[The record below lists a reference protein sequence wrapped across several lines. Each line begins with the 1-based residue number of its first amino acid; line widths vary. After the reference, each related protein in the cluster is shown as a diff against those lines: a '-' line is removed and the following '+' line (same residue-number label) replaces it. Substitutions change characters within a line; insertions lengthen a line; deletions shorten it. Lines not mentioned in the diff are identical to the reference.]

1 MVCKN
6 IIEILERQSPEK
18 YACDWDNVG
27 LLVGSKEKEIQRI
40 YIALDADDAAIA
52 EAVEVGA
59 DMLLT
64 HHPMIF
70 KGLKKVN
77 NEDFIGRRVIELIK
91 NDMAYYAMHTNFD
104 ITGMADL
111 AAERMGLEERM
122 VLQAVAV
129 RMPEVLQEAAK
140 TDDLQSDGIS
150 GKSSLGIGK
159 IGILPTEESIKEC
172 VARVKKAFEVDAVKV
187 FVNPVDADFL
197 ERPVRRIAICPG
209 SGKSVIKDALQAGAQ
224 VLVTGDIDHHE
235 GIDAAACGMTIIDAG
250 HYGIEKIFIP
260 YMKEY
265 LERTLSG
272 VEVIAQK
279 IKQPFIHM

>member
-1 MVCKN
+1 MICRD
-6 IIEILERQSPEK
+6 IIEILEKQSPEK

-27 LLVGSKEKEIQRI
+27 LLVGSKDKEIKRI
-40 YIALDADDAAIA
+40 YIALDADDVAIA
-52 EAVEVGA
+52 SAIEAGT

-91 NDMAYYAMHTNFD
+91 NDMAYYVMHTNFD

-111 AAERMGLEERM
+111 AAERMELEECK
-122 VLQAVAV
+122 VLQTVAV
-129 RMPEVLQEAAK
+129 SMQ
-140 TDDLQSDGIS
+140 DCSM
-150 GKSSLGIGK
+150 GIGK
-159 IGILPTEESIKEC
+159 TGILPKEESIREC
-172 VARVKKAFEVDAVKV
+172 AARVKKAFGVDTVKV
-187 FVNPVDADFL
+187 FVNPADVDFL

-209 SGKSVIKDALQAGAQ
+209 SGKSVIKDALRAGAQ

-260 YMKEY
+260 YIKEY
-265 LERTLSG
+265 LEQNLSG
-272 VEVIAQK
+272 VEVIAQE